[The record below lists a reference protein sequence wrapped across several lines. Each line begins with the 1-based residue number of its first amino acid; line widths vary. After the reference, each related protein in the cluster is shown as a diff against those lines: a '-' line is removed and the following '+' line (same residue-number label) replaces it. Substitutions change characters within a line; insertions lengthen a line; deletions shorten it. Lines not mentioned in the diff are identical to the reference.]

1 MKTFGADEIQDAA
14 ARVHGHIIGVT
25 SNGGPHIRPTAT
37 PTRAGRQVRTAGRLV
52 VLSAGGAFLELDE
65 GYPVGRPLRLR
76 FELAALGKVGC
87 RAILRRYHHGTGVGV
102 EFLEVDPAD
111 QARITAFVKKHQ
123 ATLR

>member
-1 MKTFGADEIQDAA
+1 MADP
-14 ARVHGHIIGVT
+14 T
-25 SNGGPHIRPTAT
+25 SDRRQHPRAQVSFDIDVWVDG
-37 PTRAGRQVRTAGRLV
+37 AGRQVRTAGRLV

-65 GYPVGRPLRLR
+65 DYPVGRPLRLR

-87 RAILRRYHHGTGVGV
+87 RAIPRRYHHGTGVGV

-123 ATLR
+123 ATLQ